1 MDFLGLKL
9 VRQKDQIQDNPD
21 HGITHDIT
29 FHKVVLKPNR
39 RKPNHSQPTI
49 VLHSTLGVGNIILH
63 DRQKSSVKYSEG
75 TEDFSGDDEGDMEMV
90 DMETLEEA
98 DGFRDEEADIFKL
111 DREGYVYAFIETNPE
126 SPLSTRPVARG
137 I

>member
-21 HGITHDIT
+21 HGITHDVT
-29 FHKVVLKPNR
+29 FHKVALKPNR

-63 DRQKSSVKYSEG
+63 DRQKSSVMYSEE
-75 TEDFSGDDEGDMEMV
+75 TEDFPCDEKGDMKMV
-90 DMETLEEA
+90 DKETLE
-98 DGFRDEEADIFKL
+98 
-111 DREGYVYAFIETNPE
+111 DR
-126 SPLSTRPVARG
+126 
-137 I
+137 